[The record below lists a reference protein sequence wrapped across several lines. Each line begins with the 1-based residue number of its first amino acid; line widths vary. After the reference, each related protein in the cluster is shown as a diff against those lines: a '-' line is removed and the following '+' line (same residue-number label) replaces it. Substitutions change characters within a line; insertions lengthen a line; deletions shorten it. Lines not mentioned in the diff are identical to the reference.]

1 MGTNWTNEQQDAI
14 RLRDRN
20 LLVSAAAGAG
30 KTASMVE
37 RIITMLTVDEPPL
50 DIDHLLV
57 VTFTK
62 AAAAEMKE
70 RILAAIDQKLAEM
83 PGDPHL
89 TQQATLVNMAQI
101 CTIDSFCESVVRD
114 HFHDVDL
121 DPAFRIIQGSE
132 LKLMQHE
139 VMADLFEDQ
148 FQQKDPRF
156 LDFVDAYGG
165 KIGTDKLE
173 SMVSDVYTTSMVY
186 PNPEEWLSEYVL
198 AYQVQTVDD
207 LAGSDFGQS
216 IREDVLSGLEYCRK
230 LTDDGL
236 ALCRS
241 ADGPT
246 VYEPRFKD
254 DQKMIRNL
262 TEAGSART
270 FSERMQQLDFGSL
283 SRKSCDCSEEKR
295 AQAKEIHTK
304 CKDTLTALQKKYF
317 DRDLDEYLE
326 EIRAVRPAVEEL
338 ADLTRA
344 YAGRFQERK
353 QEQNVIDFSDLEH
366 DALKILTEEKE
377 PGVFAPSPAAMEYHD
392 RFDAVMIDEYQD
404 INQLQETLLMS
415 VTRCQSGQ
423 YNLFM
428 VGDVKQSIYGFR
440 GSRPDLFLDKYNS
453 YSKTG
458 GPEQR
463 IDLHQNF
470 RSRSQVVDSVNALF
484 RQMMR
489 KDLGNIEYD
498 DDAALY
504 VGAVYEDPGPGQ
516 ENAYDTELL
525 LMDGTK
531 NDELESRMIAGKI
544 HELMETLQ
552 VQDEVTGE
560 NRPVRY
566 GDIAILTRKS
576 KGLPDQIVKVFE
588 QEEIPVCASDKES
601 YFNTREIQFLLSY
614 LQVLDNRQQDIPLAA
629 VLVSPVGTLDEE
641 EMAQIRNA
649 EKEIPFYRAVEQY
662 RQHGKNPAIRKKLE
676 DCLGQMDDFRKL
688 LSYTPVHELMWRIL
702 DETGYRDFAAALPG
716 GEKRLANLEFLVDQ
730 ARNFESESYQGLS
743 SFLQYIGQI
752 QDQKLEFGNDLLN
765 EQADA
770 VRIMTMHKSKGL
782 EFPVVFCAGMGGQ
795 LKNGPSGNNGLI
807 VSYRHG
813 IGLENRDPATRVR
826 VRNLIRQKTEDDQ
839 TMDEMGEEL
848 RLLYVS
854 FTRAKEKLILTGN
867 LPTKDQKL
875 LNGGETLTYSKR
887 AGARTYWQWIL
898 PAALL
903 PGTSIACTLMTKE
916 DILQGARK
924 ISSNRQ
930 TDRNALDGWD
940 TRKTYDPVVKTQL
953 REQFSYTYPYPDAKN
968 QQMKFT
974 VSELKKRAH
983 MMETMDDTPPE
994 MELGDE
1000 LFQEPDVV
1008 PLIPKFMQKE
1018 EGMLTGSDRGTAYHR
1033 VLELLDMTRT
1043 YDEASL
1049 KKTVD
1054 ALAEAGKISADMAAC
1069 IRPDDLLY
1077 FLQTGSG
1084 KRMRAAAERGQL
1096 YREQPF
1102 VLGVDSREIYPEA
1115 AEDDLTLVQ
1124 GIIDVYFEEPDGL
1137 VVLDYKTDKVSAGRE
1152 LVEKYHAQVEEYAR
1166 ALEQMLEK
1174 PVKEKIIYSF
1184 TLREEIQL

>member
-37 RIITMLTVDEPPL
+37 RIITMLTEDQPPL
-50 DIDHLLV
+50 DIDRLLV

-70 RILAAIDQKLAEM
+70 RILAAIDQKLTQM
-83 PGDPHL
+83 PQDAHL
-89 TQQATLVNMAQI
+89 VQQATLVNMAQI

-139 VMADLFEDQ
+139 VMTDLFEDK
-148 FQQKDPRF
+148 FQEKDLRF

-165 KIGTDKLE
+165 KIGTDNLE
-173 SMVSDVYTTSMVY
+173 SMVNDVYATSMVY
-186 PNPEEWLSEYVL
+186 PNPEEWLTTYVL
-198 AYQVQTVDD
+198 AYQAETVDD
-207 LAGSDFGQS
+207 LADSDFGQS
-216 IREDVLSGLEYCRK
+216 IREEVLSGLEHCQE
-230 LTDDGL
+230 LAEEGL
-236 ALCRS
+236 AICRS

-246 VYEPRFKD
+246 VYEPRFLA
-254 DQKMIRNL
+254 DQELVRNL
-262 TEAGSART
+262 TQAGSARE
-270 FSERMQQLDFGSL
+270 FSEQMQQLDFGSL
-283 SRKSCDCSEEKR
+283 SRKSCDCSDEKR

-304 CKDTLTALQKKYF
+304 CKNTLTDFKKRYF
-317 DRDLDEYLE
+317 SRDPDEYLE
-326 EIRAVRPAVEEL
+326 EIKAVRPAVEEL

-344 YAGRFQERK
+344 YATRFQERK

-366 DALKILTEEKE
+366 DALKILTKE
-377 PGVFAPSPAAMEYHD
+377 TKPGVFMPSATAREYQD
-392 RFDAVMIDEYQD
+392 RFDAVMVDEYQD
-404 INQLQETLLMS
+404 INQLQETLLQS

-458 GPEQR
+458 GPKQR

-504 VGAVYEDPGPGQ
+504 VGAVYDDPGPGQ
-516 ENAYDTELL
+516 ESIYDTELL
-525 LMDGTK
+525 LLDGTK

-552 VQDEVTGE
+552 VRDEVTGV

-614 LQVLDNRQQDIPLAA
+614 LQVLDNQQQDIPLAA
-629 VLVSPVGTLDEE
+629 ILVSPVGGLDEE
-641 EMAQIRNA
+641 ELAQIRNA
-649 EKEIPFYRAVEQY
+649 EKEVPFYRAVQQY
-662 RQHGKNPAIRKKLE
+662 RLYGTDSGIRQKLE
-676 DCLGQMDDFRKL
+676 DCLGQMDGFRKL
-688 LSYTPVHELMWRIL
+688 IPYTPIHELMWRIL

-730 ARNFESESYQGLS
+730 ARDFESENYEGLS
-743 SFLQYIGQI
+743 SFLQYIEQI
-752 QDQKLEFGNDLLN
+752 QEQKLEFGNDLLN

-795 LKNGPSGNNGLI
+795 LKNGSSGNNGLI

-813 IGLENRDPATRVR
+813 IGLETRDTRTRVR
-826 VRNLIRQKTEDDQ
+826 VKNLIKQKVEEDQ

-867 LPTKDQKL
+867 LPTKEQTL
-875 LNGGETLTYSKR
+875 LDGGETLTYSKR
-887 AGARTYWQWIL
+887 AGARTYWQWVL

-903 PGTSIACTLMTKE
+903 PDTPVSYTLMKKE
-916 DILQGARK
+916 DIARGAGK
-924 ISSNRQ
+924 TSALRQ
-930 TDRNALDGWD
+930 ADRNELEDWD
-940 TRKTYDPVVKTQL
+940 TQKTYDPAVKTQL
-953 REQFSYTYPYPDAKN
+953 REQFSYMYPYEDAKN

-974 VSELKKRAH
+974 VSELKKRTH
-983 MMETMDDTPPE
+983 MLETMEDTPPE
-994 MELGDE
+994 AELGDE
-1000 LFQEPDVV
+1000 LFAEPDVV

-1018 EGMLTGSDRGTAYHR
+1018 QGQLTGSDRGTAYHR
-1033 VLELLDMTRT
+1033 VLELLDLTRT
-1043 YDEASL
+1043 YDGNSL
-1049 KKTVD
+1049 AD
-1054 ALAEAGKISADMAAC
+1054 AVNALVEAGKISQDMADC

-1077 FLQTGSG
+1077 FLQTESG
-1084 KRMRAAAERGQL
+1084 KRMRAAAECGQL
-1096 YREQPF
+1096 CREQPF
-1102 VLGVDSREIYPEA
+1102 VLGVDSREIYPDA
-1115 AEDDLTLVQ
+1115 AEGDLTLVQ

-1184 TLREEIQL
+1184 TLREEILL